1 MMNPVSFASRA
12 SLALAAALW
21 ASASL
26 ACTCVYEG
34 PFTDFA
40 KQHPIIVRGTVQS
53 YGDTLRNHSDR
64 FETMTVTVREIIKG
78 DFPHR
83 QFEFFGDTGMSCLR
97 FITLHD
103 YPIGSEHL
111 FILRDTE
118 TVQPL
123 MVCDESSVE
132 IIDNSVHGRVHVPEG
147 IRSYE
152 EALETFLQKLSPT
165 ERPR

>member
-1 MMNPVSFASRA
+1 MNPIRLASRA

-21 ASASL
+21 TSASL

-34 PFTDFA
+34 PFTEFA
-40 KQHPIIVRGTVQS
+40 EQHPIIVRATVQT
-53 YGDTLRNHSDR
+53 YGDRLRNYSDR

-83 QFEFFGDTGMSCLR
+83 QFEFIGDTGMSCLS

-111 FILRDTE
+111 FILRDAE
-118 TVQPL
+118 SVQPL
-123 MVCDESSVE
+123 MVCGESSVE
-132 IIDNSVHGRVHVPEG
+132 IIGGSIHGRVHVPEG

-152 EALETFLQKLSPT
+152 ETLETFLQKLD
-165 ERPR
+165 RPQ